1 MTLSRKTSHSHPLR
15 IDTLPFGSGKIG
27 LTFCPGKRQSNALS
41 GVWDRDLA
49 MDLDVMADWGCNE
62 VMTLVEPWELEELCV
77 PDLGAAI
84 AARGWRWHHWPIL
97 DGDPPDHRFLH
108 RWTSEEEALRQR
120 LRTGGRLLI
129 HCKGGLGRAGTVAAM
144 LLCME
149 RPHEPVESLMASVR
163 EARLGAIETRP
174 QEQFLLSQTWRVQQ
188 SGDGHA

>member
-1 MTLSRKTSHSHPLR
+1 MTLLRKTSQSHPLR

-27 LTFCPGKRQSNALS
+27 LTFCPGKRQSNALN

-77 PDLGAAI
+77 PNLGAAI

-97 DGDPPDHRFLH
+97 DGDPPDHRLLH
-108 RWTSEEEALRQR
+108 RWTSEEEALRRR

-129 HCKGGLGRAGTVAAM
+129 HCKGGLGRAGTVATM
-144 LLCME
+144 LLAME
-149 RPHEPVESLMASVR
+149 EPDASIESLMAKVRSVR
-163 EARLGAIETRP
+163 PGAIENTA
-174 QEQFLLSQTWRVQQ
+174 QEAFLGGRDWLL
-188 SGDGHA
+188 